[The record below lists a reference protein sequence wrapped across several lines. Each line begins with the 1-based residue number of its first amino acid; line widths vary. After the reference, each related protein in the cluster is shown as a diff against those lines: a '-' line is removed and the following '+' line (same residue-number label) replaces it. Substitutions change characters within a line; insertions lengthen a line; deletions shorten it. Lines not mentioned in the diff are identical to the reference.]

1 MRSKRFKTYVINLR
15 EEPVK
20 QRLFVAG
27 HRPHHRT
34 ILGHGRLEPSSSNS
48 QLLRAGVT
56 QQLPGLTGQFDVERL
71 L

>member
-1 MRSKRFKTYVINLR
+1 MINLG
-15 EEPVK
+15 EESLK

-34 ILGHGRLEPSSSNS
+34 ILRHGRLEPCSGHS

-56 QQLPGLTGQFDVERL
+56 QQLPGLTGQFDVERFL
-71 L
+71 RQVVDLAE